1 MTVYD
6 RVIPNHAMSSLTALT
21 IGSVIVILFDFALR
35 ILRAYFVDMAGA
47 DIDHDIGG
55 SVFDRLM
62 ANRID
67 MKPGSDGALA
77 RRMGELETLGEF
89 FASAT
94 ISTLVAVPSRFVSLT
109 SICTHTAHEV
119 LLLTLT
125 RTATRV

>member
-55 SVFDRLM
+55 SVFERLM
-62 ANRID
+62 AIRLD
-67 MKPGSDGALA
+67 LKRGSVGALA
-77 RRMGELETLGEF
+77 GLMRELETLRDFRSEEHTSELQSLLRLSYSVF
-89 FASAT
+89 CFTKININNAPT
-94 ISTLVAVPSRFVSLT
+94 YHLPFLV
-109 SICTHTAHEV
+109 CT
-119 LLLTLT
+119 
-125 RTATRV
+125 

>member
-55 SVFDRLM
+55 SVFERLM
-62 ANRID
+62 AIRLD
-67 MKPGSDGALA
+67 MKRGSVGARAGLM
-77 RRMGELETLGEF
+77 RELETLRDF
-89 FASAT
+89 LPSAT
-94 ISTLVAVPSRFVSLT
+94 ISEIVHVTFIFVPLT
-109 SICTHTAHEV
+109 CLGIHGGQLCTS
-119 LLLTLT
+119 
-125 RTATRV
+125 